1 VSVIHDGARCERDR
15 PAQCQGEGLEVAGR
29 LTARPDLF
37 VMGHAHV
44 NLTTTVNG
52 MPVVEPASN
61 GRAIVVVD
69 LPLEG
74 GTPVV
79 SVRPVDGAQVA
90 GADPVVDSVVRAAS
104 ARVAARMAAPVAQL
118 AEALPRRGTQY
129 ALGQLLADAAR
140 VQGNGDFAAWNNG
153 GIRAD
158 AAAGTLTYGG
168 VHEVTPFGN
177 VLARVT
183 LRGRDLVAAAE
194 RWVWSGSPGVH
205 VSGLTI
211 DYDPAR
217 PRGERVV
224 AVRDARG
231 APLDPARVYTL
242 IVNDFMLDDP
252 EGTATARA
260 IAQEVLP
267 IRDID
272 MFAAYLRRL
281 PQPVRGDDAPRIRPT
296 GASR

>member
-1 VSVIHDGARCERDR
+1 
-15 PAQCQGEGLEVAGR
+15 
-29 LTARPDLF
+29 
-37 VMGHAHV
+37 
-44 NLTTTVNG
+44 
-52 MPVVEPASN
+52 
-61 GRAIVVVD
+61 
-69 LPLEG
+69 
-74 GTPVV
+74 
-79 SVRPVDGAQVA
+79 
-90 GADPVVDSVVRAAS
+90 
-104 ARVAARMAAPVAQL
+104 
-118 AEALPRRGTQY
+118 
-129 ALGQLLADAAR
+129 
-140 VQGNGDFAAWNNG
+140 
-153 GIRAD
+153 
-158 AAAGTLTYGG
+158 
-168 VHEVTPFGN
+168 

-194 RWVWSGSPGVH
+194 RWVWTGSPGVH